1 MDIVQS
7 CLRSGCAASEK
18 LWAQIEKAIGRAMA
32 LVDSEAAFRK
42 RLEEVVTDAGIRA
55 AVIAGGIETFSA
67 LAFAVGTPQTPPSDD
82 DFRQFT
88 DNILPAGYGMGAY
101 SGMRRLHFEATT
113 LVVAQLK
120 AQVTGDTDEGK
131 RKLPV
136 IEKQA
141 RLAEQR
147 ARLVGVDIK
156 GEMQPSYALV
166 DAVHNMIDANS
177 VMWIAPSKCT
187 SRDQEI
193 QQGAKNLPSVVHLEQ
208 HTLKLAAPEPVVE
221 AECTSAI
228 QLQWCFQRRA
238 LALDQARLSSW
249 SMQNKWINQML
260 TILNTPPPPGH
271 AKVSMEQLIKAD
283 KQLWTVISQEHD
295 VVVTPGAVGQAFT
308 FDQLIDRLRSD
319 PRITM
324 HLLPLPLF
332 AKSSQGSSAES
343 SSSRPAGKAKA
354 KAAVKKQQNKVG
366 RKAARN
372 KPEALAG
379 METVTADGDPVC
391 WANNLEGGC
400 KAPLLPGFKIARCA
414 KGVHVCAYCH
424 KPGHSQ
430 LVCNAKKK
438 AN

>member
-1 MDIVQS
+1 MFLFAAI
-7 CLRSGCAASEK
+7 LFRTSGRGPTCV
-18 LWAQIEKAIGRAMA
+18 AMA

-42 RLEEVVTDAGIRA
+42 RLEEVVTDQANRNAIT
-55 AVIAGGIETFSA
+55 AGGITTFSS
-67 LAFAVGTPQTPPSDD
+67 LAFAVGTPQSPPSDD
-82 DFRQFT
+82 AFRAFADT
-88 DNILPAGYGMGAY
+88 ILPVGYGVGVY
-101 SGMRRLHFEATT
+101 SGLRRLHFEATT

-120 AQVTGDTDEGK
+120 ARVTGDGDEAK

-136 IEKQA
+136 VEKQA
-141 RLAEQR
+141 RLADQR
-147 ARLVGVDIK
+147 TRLTGVEIK
-156 GEMQPSYALV
+156 GEMQPSFALV
-166 DAVHNMIDANS
+166 DAVQNMIETNS
-177 VMWIAPSKCT
+177 IMWIAPSKCT

-208 HTLKLAAPEPVVE
+208 HTLKLAAPEPNVE
-221 AECTSAI
+221 ADCSNAI

-238 LALDQARLSSW
+238 LALDQAGLSSW
-249 SMQNKWINQML
+249 SMQGKWITQML
-260 TILNTPPPPGH
+260 TILNAPPPPGH
-271 AKVSMEQLIKAD
+271 AKISVEQLIKAD

-295 VVVTPGAVGQAFT
+295 VAVTPAVAPAAMT
-308 FDQLIDRLRSD
+308 FDALIDRLRFD

-324 HLLPLPLF
+324 HMLPLPVF
-332 AKSSQGSSAES
+332 TKQAQSHTADSST
-343 SSSRPAGKAKA
+343 SRPSGKARA
-354 KAAVKKQQNKVG
+354 KASVKKNKVG
-366 RKAARN
+366 RKAVRN

-400 KAPLLPGFKIARCA
+400 KAQLLAGYKIPRCA

-438 AN
+438 SN